1 MLLPML
7 AAQPVM
13 GQKDKNYYTQVVRLT
28 DGTEIR
34 LLPDEIGRM
43 SVIKDN
49 DYGQMTVG
57 EYLLY
62 SPLKLDSAYAS
73 VGIDTNNENQ
83 TYSMWVPTNEAWT
96 ASMTAMR
103 PYFFTP
109 ERVAALDIDHMYS
122 SSNKVALYRN
132 GGPNNTYAYGALA
145 SIFKTTPAPGDAV
158 ATQQVLNGTVTVTA
172 DEVPRSY
179 WLHELA
185 TGDWTTTPMKV
196 FTATDSIA
204 TAPGGEQYAM
214 FYPPTPYSKPD
225 VFVTL
230 PKTLSTT
237 YDFYCVLVPENADV
251 CDTVTTARPNI
262 LNFELYYGDADGNL
276 QTYKFASGVE
286 YETKNFKDA
295 FTNSPAAIDTLY
307 LGRFTFPVAYEEMGY
322 YHQDEIAPVMHIS
335 SPISVFNKTQM
346 AAYTRTVRLS
356 AIIMRPVE
364 LQNN

>member
-28 DGTEIR
+28 DGTDIR
-34 LLPDEIGRM
+34 LLPDNIGRM
-43 SVIKDN
+43 NVIRD
-49 DYGQMTVG
+49 DAYGQMTVG
-57 EYLLY
+57 EYLHY
-62 SPLKLDSAYAS
+62 SPMKLDSAYAA
-73 VGIDTNNENQ
+73 VGFETNNERIPCNL
-83 TYSMWVPTNEAWT
+83 WVPTNEAWI

-103 PYFFTP
+103 PYFFTS
-109 ERVAALDIDHMYS
+109 EKVAALDINHVYS
-122 SSNKVALYRN
+122 LSQKPAVYRN

-145 SIFKTTPAPGDAV
+145 GLFKTTPAPGDAL
-158 ATQQVLNGTVTVTA
+158 ATQQVLNGTVTVTGS
-172 DEVPRSY
+172 EVPRSY
-179 WLHELA
+179 WLHELV
-185 TGDWTTTPMKV
+185 TGDWTTTV
-196 FTATDSIA
+196 TRAFIAIDSIA

-214 FYPPTPYSKPD
+214 FLPSASFAKPD

-230 PKTLSTT
+230 PKTLSTA

-286 YETKNFKDA
+286 YETKSFKDA

-322 YHQDEIAPVMHIS
+322 YHQDEIAPVMRIS
-335 SPISVFNKTQM
+335 SPVSVFNKTQM
-346 AAYTRTVRLS
+346 ATYTRTLRLA

-364 LQNN
+364 LQND